1 MDTTRRQALIAT
13 ARSKISTR
21 QRGEEH
27 DRFGNNSALSMQ
39 KDSTSPLSNYG
50 DQSKASNT
58 KEMNKIEES
67 TLIKSAINT
76 KEDKKEGIE
85 RSSSNWFGKKAKA
98 GAGLLYKFTNFE
110 NKLIRWI
117 LEK

>member
-1 MDTTRRQALIAT
+1 
-13 ARSKISTR
+13 
-21 QRGEEH
+21 
-27 DRFGNNSALSMQ
+27 MQ

-58 KEMNKIEES
+58 KEMNKIEGS

>member
-1 MDTTRRQALIAT
+1 MVNFHGLTDV
-13 ARSKISTR
+13 
-21 QRGEEH
+21 
-27 DRFGNNSALSMQ
+27 
-39 KDSTSPLSNYG
+39 
-50 DQSKASNT
+50 
-58 KEMNKIEES
+58 
-67 TLIKSAINT
+67 